1 MALDDWYSNTIFFL
15 RVFHIMAGITW
26 IGLLYFFN
34 FVNVPFQGK
43 LEKELKPKVNPEL
56 LPRALWWFRWAAM
69 ATFLIGLLL
78 LLLKYGHG
86 NLWLDV
92 DGNLSGRTIWILLG
106 SLLGTIMWFNVWFII
121 HMITDQQF
129 SEFVR
134 QIGDR
139 FARDGAFRIEH
150 HIVCDTFGFVP
161 PFWPELNTRMQQA
174 DTAFAVDGNDWYSD
188 DEPLHINVFPRGSHG
203 PGSSVSSYRL

>member
-15 RVFHIMAGITW
+15 RVFHIMAGVTW

-121 HMITDQQF
+121 WPAQKQIITWTKRSEAPPEMAALAKRALFF
-129 SEFVR
+129 SRTNAYLSGPMLFCM
-134 QIGDR
+134 
-139 FARDGAFRIEH
+139 AAPNNYGAFS
-150 HIVCDTFGFVP
+150 IVTLVVVS
-161 PFWPELNTRMQQA
+161 
-174 DTAFAVDGNDWYSD
+174 AVGLGIIHLMKKASAT
-188 DEPLHINVFPRGSHG
+188 VGST
-203 PGSSVSSYRL
+203 L